1 MGSVREMQKF
11 AERDQNI
18 KHGDGSLQLQMQQ
31 QMRLFRAQRNFYIVG
46 FTLFL
51 CLVIKRLLEL
61 IIAND
66 NIETETDE
74 AAGGKNE
81 NRDINKDLG
90 DGDVCN
96 ELRGKIQALKSETKL
111 VKLDTNTI
119 QNKCHYLR
127 KEIK

>member
-1 MGSVREMQKF
+1 
-11 AERDQNI
+11 
-18 KHGDGSLQLQMQQ
+18 
-31 QMRLFRAQRNFYIVG
+31 MRLFRAQRNFYIVG

-66 NIETETDE
+66 NIEAE
-74 AAGGKNE
+74 ADGAAEGKNE
-81 NRDINKDLG
+81 NREINKDACNG

-119 QNKCHYLR
+119 QEKCHHLM
-127 KEIK
+127 KEIEVFQK

>member
-1 MGSVREMQKF
+1 MGSEYFKNTFQ
-11 AERDQNI
+11 
-18 KHGDGSLQLQMQQ
+18 HGEGSLQLQMQQ

-66 NIETETDE
+66 NIEAETDE

-81 NRDINKDLG
+81 NREIDKEAR
-90 DGDVCN
+90 DGDICN
-96 ELRGKIQALKSETKL
+96 ELREKIHALKSETKL

-119 QNKCHYLR
+119 QSKCHHLR
-127 KEIK
+127 K